1 MWIADRLPSS
11 LADMKPMMLQHD
23 GWRPLFLIHFYIHLV
38 DIRAAQSCHVAKI
51 GRHIRYISCLHV
63 AAMYGFRQC
72 IYDCSIEYHNVV
84 HVKLFCINLYHEEMH
99 AMAQNEECRR
109 MRLFVRR

>member
-1 MWIADRLPSS
+1 
-11 LADMKPMMLQHD
+11 MKPTMLHPR
-23 GWRPLFLIHFYIHLV
+23 GRCPLFLIYFYITLV

-63 AAMYGFRQC
+63 AAIYGFRQC
-72 IYDCSIEYHNVV
+72 IYDRPIEYHNVV
-84 HVKLFCINLYHEEMH
+84 HVKLFCVSLCHEEMH